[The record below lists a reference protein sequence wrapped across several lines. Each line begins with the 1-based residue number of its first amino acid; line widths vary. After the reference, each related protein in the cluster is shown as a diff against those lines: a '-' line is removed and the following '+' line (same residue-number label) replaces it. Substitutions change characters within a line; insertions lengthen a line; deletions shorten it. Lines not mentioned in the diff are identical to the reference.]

1 MVWGCRERVKN
12 RFLSGMLVWIM
23 GLLVACSGGT
33 STSPKE
39 VEKVELSLLAAASL
53 TDAVKEIQKDYE
65 NRYPHIKLVPSFA
78 SSGKLQ
84 KQIEQGVP
92 ADLFLSAGGKEM
104 DSLVNQGVIAADG
117 HQDLLQNK
125 LVLIIPAKGKKKVK
139 GFRDL
144 TQVEKVALGQP
155 DTVPAGAYS
164 KQALQYMK
172 LWEQLRSKLVFTG
185 DVRQVLTYVES
196 GNVDAGFVY
205 ETDAKTSDQVSVVA
219 TANPNTHKPI
229 IYPLGVVKAS
239 QHPKEARRLY
249 DYLQGKE
256 AQAVFEKY
264 GFERVQ

>member
-1 MVWGCRERVKN
+1 MKN
-12 RFLSGMLVWIM
+12 RFLSGVLVWAM
-23 GLLVACSGGT
+23 SFLVACSGGT
-33 STSPKE
+33 STGPKE
-39 VEKVELSLLAAASL
+39 VEKIELSLLAAASL
-53 TDAVKEIQKDYE
+53 TDAVKEIQKEYE
-65 NRYPHIKLVPSFA
+65 QRHSHIKLVPSFA

-104 DSLVNQGVIAADG
+104 DSLVNQGLIVADG
-117 HQDLLQNK
+117 CQDLLQNK

-139 GFRDL
+139 GFQDL
-144 TQVEKVALGQP
+144 TKVERVALGQP
-155 DTVPAGAYS
+155 DTVPAGDYS
-164 KQALQYMK
+164 KQVLQDMK
-172 LWEQLRSKLVFTG
+172 LWEPLWSKLVFTG

-196 GNVDAGFVY
+196 GNVDAGLVY

-219 TANPNTHKPI
+219 NADPSTHKPI

-249 DYLQGKE
+249 DFLQGKE